1 MGLLKTDKEISPFL
15 YFVPQGYQKSF
26 LESQKLIRMI
36 LGGNFS
42 GKTHSSLYDLVL
54 CLTGNN
60 HYQPNFPKP
69 PIRARLVGNSFV
81 KAIGEVIY
89 PKLREML
96 PDNQIREKRKN
107 QQGVVSYMLLH
118 NGSRLDFMS
127 NEQDDKL
134 FEGWKGEY
142 LLFDEP
148 PKRAAII
155 ASIRGLTNENCKC
168 VFNFT
173 PIEDVTS
180 KVNYDQLGYLFDE
193 YYQAAVENGG
203 TNKNIA
209 TFNWTRLEN
218 KYSSEKMT
226 NEFIALLR
234 PDEIEARIYGRWQF
248 LMGLIFTDF
257 NKETQ
262 IIDEFDL
269 PNDKYTKYRGMD
281 PHSVAETGILFLA
294 IDRDE
299 NFIVFDELYEPNM
312 IVDDLSLK
320 IKKKSEGHRF
330 QQTTIDSQATE
341 RNPLTNISYL
351 DEFRK
356 RLGAITPARRD
367 RRDVGITWIK
377 GLLKKNKLFV
387 FRRCKN
393 FIAEMSKF
401 RNLPQDKDHLIDCLR
416 YINSIRAYYHDPEK
430 LKWRYKGGYDPLYT
444 SLEKQRNAFLRT
456 GY

>member
-1 MGLLKTDKEISPFL
+1 
-15 YFVPQGYQKSF
+15 
-26 LESQKLIRMI
+26 
-36 LGGNFS
+36 
-42 GKTHSSLYDLVL
+42 
-54 CLTGNN
+54 
-60 HYQPNFPKP
+60 
-69 PIRARLVGNSFV
+69 VGNSFV

-430 LKWRYKGGYDPLYT
+430 LKWQYKGGYDPLYT